1 MNFLERISNYI
12 AFAEKGLIGTLL
24 MVMILLAFLQVIL
37 RNIFSTGI
45 LWVDPLLRH
54 MVLWICFIGASIAT
68 QKKKHI
74 NIDVFSRLLSNK
86 SKSVVNIFTNIFA
99 AGVSYALMNAA
110 YKFLLDEKD
119 AQTVILTISNFEIAS
134 WWIQIIIPI
143 GFGLMIFRFLINA
156 IYYLTEMLRYQKVVG
171 TH

>member
-156 IYYLTEMLRYQKVVG
+156 IYYLTEMLRYQKVVE